1 MHFMLANLKV
11 VYVLSTPMPEA
22 VENETLEQTRRRMK
36 WENEDYI
43 CRGHILNRMSDSVFD
58 VYQNVESA
66 KELWDSLEAKYM
78 AEDASSNIIDKL
90 SPSWKDFK
98 NNLKHKKEELNLAK
112 LGSDFQIEQS
122 IRYIEK
128 GSVGNGKQSD
138 SELSYHLNNHGESAI
153 YLVAKA
159 GLVER
164 VSSFLEKCMDES
176 RLNLLFESN
185 FFIESEYM
193 RDVKKGNKSHRQA
206 VIEKKENKS
215 PIKAAIERKDIGM
228 YSIIM
233 IPFHVC
239 LLEETEQVNYLSALE
254 GHVDVIRFLLQEFP
268 QAEELLD
275 MAGRNI
281 LHIAVHKGRYNV
293 VNFVLKDP
301 NLNSL
306 INMKDVSGDTPL
318 HIASKDNHP
327 KIVSTLT

>member
-1 MHFMLANLKV
+1 
-11 VYVLSTPMPEA
+11 
-22 VENETLEQTRRRMK
+22 
-36 WENEDYI
+36 
-43 CRGHILNRMSDSVFD
+43 
-58 VYQNVESA
+58 
-66 KELWDSLEAKYM
+66 
-78 AEDASSNIIDKL
+78 
-90 SPSWKDFK
+90 
-98 NNLKHKKEELNLAK
+98 
-112 LGSDFQIEQS
+112 
-122 IRYIEK
+122 
-128 GSVGNGKQSD
+128 
-138 SELSYHLNNHGESAI
+138 
-153 YLVAKA
+153 
-159 GLVER
+159 
-164 VSSFLEKCMDES
+164 MDES

-215 PIKAAIERKDIGM
+215 PIKAAIERKDIAVLKA
-228 YSIIM
+228 IINAN
-233 IPFHVC
+233 PK
-239 LLEETEQVNYLSALE
+239 TEQVNYLSALE